1 MQPEFYINK
10 LYPLQNRVLALLN
23 AADNRFYLTGGTAL
37 SRAWLHHRYSDD
49 LDFFLNHDGSFSR
62 QVQQVYEILATAFPN
77 KIHRLIDTSG
87 FNRWLISEGEVLM
100 KLEFINDVPFRYGKP
115 VATALFSRTDTV
127 ENIASNKL
135 SALSRQEPKDMA
147 DLLYI
152 EKQFAPSWPKL
163 VEHAKQKDFGV
174 NEIEVASIIGNYPV
188 EKLESVRWVTPP
200 HLEECKTLA
209 NQIAQKVLHPLDLT

>member
-10 LYPLQNRVLALLN
+10 LYPLQDKVLKLLEQAEN
-23 AADNRFYLTGGTAL
+23 SFYLTGGTAL

-49 LDFFLNHDGSFSR
+49 LDFFLNQDSSFSR
-62 QVQQVYEILATAFPN
+62 QVQQVFEILTKEFGD
-77 KIHRLIDTSG
+77 KVLRLIDTSG
-87 FNRWLISEGEVLM
+87 FHRWLIQTEEVSL
-100 KLEFINDVPFRYGKP
+100 KLEFINDVPFRHGMP

-147 DLLYI
+147 DLMYI
-152 EKQFAPSWPKL
+152 EKLFAPSWPKL

-174 NEIEVASIIGNYPV
+174 NEIEVAAHIDKYPIDT
-188 EKLESVRWVTPP
+188 LESVRWLHPP
-200 HLEECKTLA
+200 DLKECKLLA
-209 NQIAQKVLHPLDLT
+209 NQIAQKVLHPL